1 MSVVTKDVPEF
12 SVAMGQPARVVK
24 KVEAVSEEV
33 VEGE

>member
-24 KVEAVSEEV
+24 KVEAVPEGFA
-33 VEGE
+33 EGE